1 MYHCH
6 VYLYL
11 TGQPC
16 RELEVIRSMTPPEN
30 FTYEFRESAEF
41 LEEEA
46 AKADVIV
53 ANLRDGDAAE
63 LLDGLTTVKKWEA
76 ELIILADKSQMPLVE
91 HWLWQIKDV
100 WIAPMSMEETQFRF
114 LRWQK
119 GRVLAAEYR
128 ETSHFL
134 DTALN
139 SSPNLI
145 WFKDKDGIHEKV
157 NDSFCRA
164 VNKEKQQVEGQRH
177 AYIWDVVEDDLVCIR
192 SEEEVMERR
201 ETCISEETIK
211 TGDGLKLLSIYKSPL
226 YDLDGSIMGTMGVAI
241 DITQERAYEQEIINK
256 NQTLETIF
264 TTIDCGVMRH
274 SADGKKILSANRAAL
289 EILGYDS
296 LWEMA
301 ADGFDMVAAT
311 VVDEDKPKLC
321 QAIQGLKRV
330 GDTVS
335 VEYRVRHRDGELLY
349 VMGNVKLLEENG
361 DLVYQ
366 RFLLDSTTQKLE
378 EKQRERYHAQLI
390 QALSMEYNLVC
401 FFDLSTGKGRTLQD
415 NDLKGQAFGDAF
427 KGEFEL
433 KKSATEYIDRFVYGE
448 DKETLRQ
455 FFDVERLKTKAADR
469 QLQLDYVNYRA
480 VIGGETRYFQV
491 KAAYIGI
498 QDKRFGVVLGFCSVD
513 EEIRGE
519 MKKNAL
525 LEDALLQARRASR
538 AKSLFL
544 SNMSH
549 DIRTPMNA
557 IVGFTSLALGHID
570 DRDRVRDYLEK
581 ITSSG
586 KLLLGLLNNILDMSS
601 IESGKMEL
609 DEKPCRIPELVQDI
623 QNMVHAEVLEKNL
636 TVEVDLERLVHPE
649 VCCDSL
655 RMNQV
660 LLNLLSNA
668 VRYTEAGGKVTM
680 VVSETPGVSPGS
692 ANFEF
697 CITDTGIGMTKEF
710 VEHIFEPFEREN
722 TTTLSGVAGT
732 GLGMAITKN
741 IVDMMNGFIEV
752 ESEKGEGTKIT
763 VSFTFDLCREDKA
776 KEPEESVGEEGA
788 LGFAGPDGC
797 QILLVEDNELNQ
809 EIAVSILEEAGLLVD
824 VASNGQI
831 AVEMLEKA
839 GPGYYRL
846 ILMDVQM
853 PVMNGY
859 EATRTIRNLADPEL
873 CRVPIFAM
881 TANAFEEDKQEALRS
896 GMNGHIAKP
905 IDTAVLFDAL
915 NRAIV

>member
-6 VYLYL
+6 VYFYL

-30 FTYEFRESAEF
+30 FTYEFRENAEF

-53 ANLRDGDAAE
+53 ANLRDGDAAD
-63 LLDGLTTVKKWEA
+63 LLDGLTTAKKWGA
-76 ELIILADKSQMPLVE
+76 ELIVLTDKSQMPLVE

-164 VNKEKQQVEGQRH
+164 VNKEKGQVEGQRH
-177 AYIWDVVEDDLVCIR
+177 AYIWDVVEDDPACIR
-192 SEEEVMERR
+192 SEQEVMEKR

-226 YDLDGSIMGTMGVAI
+226 YDLDGSVMGTMGVAI

-301 ADGFDMVAAT
+301 ADGFDMVAAS
-311 VVDEDKPKLC
+311 VLDEDKPKLR

-330 GDTVS
+330 GDTAG
-335 VEYRVRHRDGELLY
+335 VEYRVRHRDGEMLY

-361 DLVYQ
+361 ELVYQ

-390 QALSMEYNLVC
+390 QALSMEYSLVC
-401 FFDLSTGKGRTLQD
+401 FFNLSTGKGRTLRD
-415 NDLKGQAFGDAF
+415 NDSEGQAFGDAF
-427 KGEFEL
+427 KGEL
-433 KKSATEYIDRFVYGE
+433 DLGKSSSAYIDGFVYEE

-455 FFDVERLKTKAADR
+455 FFDVERLRSKAADK

-498 QDKRFGVVLGFCSVD
+498 QDKSFGIVLGFCSVD

-525 LEDALLQARRASR
+525 LEDALLQSRRASR

-570 DRDRVRDYLEK
+570 DRDRVQEYLEK

-609 DEKPCRIPELVQDI
+609 DEKPCKIPELIQDI
-623 QNMVHAEVLEKNL
+623 QNMVHSEVLEKNL

-655 RMNQV
+655 RLNQV

-680 VVSETPGVSPGS
+680 AVAETPGISPGS
-692 ANFEF
+692 ANLEF

-763 VSFTFDLCREDKA
+763 VSFTFDLCREDMTT
-776 KEPEESVGEEGA
+776 EPGESAGEKGP

-846 ILMDVQM
+846 ILRDVQM

-859 EATRTIRNLADPEL
+859 EATRTIRSLADPEL
-873 CRVPIFAM
+873 CRVPILAM

-915 NRAIV
+915 NRTIL